1 MTPIASYL
9 RNFDFSTRFSICFP
23 EIDLKTG
30 DKIAKIEISLEFATI
45 ICAQPESRR
54 QQR

>member
-23 EIDLKTG
+23 EIDLKTV
-30 DKIAKIEISLEFATI
+30 DKIAKIEISPEFATI
-45 ICAQPESRR
+45 ICA
-54 QQR
+54 